1 MEIKVIGTGCDKCSR
16 LYENT
21 LLAISRLG
29 VDAQVQKVEALMEII
44 QLGVMS
50 SPALMV
56 DGKLLVSGQVAS
68 VDKIFAL
75 LKR

>member
-29 VDAQVQKVEALMEII
+29 LDAQVQKVEALMEII

-68 VDKIFAL
+68 VDKIVAL

>member
-68 VDKIFAL
+68 VDKIVAL